1 MSFCT
6 MIMMQLSSVF
16 SHLFPTPKVLY
27 TFCFFFSPL
36 IFNKMEHPVGDV
48 FFLEYSTIVRVPC
61 RNRIVRAELLK
72 CLAQSFC

>member
-27 TFCFFFSPL
+27 TFCLLFSPL

-48 FFLEYSTIVRVPC
+48 FFLEYSTIVR
-61 RNRIVRAELLK
+61 NRIVRAELLK